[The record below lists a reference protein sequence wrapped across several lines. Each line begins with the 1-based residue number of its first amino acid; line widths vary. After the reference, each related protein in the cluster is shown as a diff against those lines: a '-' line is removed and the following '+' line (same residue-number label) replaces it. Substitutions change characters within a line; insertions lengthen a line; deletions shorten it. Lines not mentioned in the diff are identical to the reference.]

1 MIIIILFP
9 ILLYIILKFLLK
21 KVSEKSRK
29 KLINYLLIS
38 NALVFLSPLIYAF
51 IMSLPNGNMWNENGP
66 GAVLWLY
73 LILIPIC
80 SLVLIILL
88 ILKFVENKKTDPK
101 NN

>member
-9 ILLYIILKFLLK
+9 ILLYIILKFLKK

-66 GAVLWLY
+66 GAALWLY